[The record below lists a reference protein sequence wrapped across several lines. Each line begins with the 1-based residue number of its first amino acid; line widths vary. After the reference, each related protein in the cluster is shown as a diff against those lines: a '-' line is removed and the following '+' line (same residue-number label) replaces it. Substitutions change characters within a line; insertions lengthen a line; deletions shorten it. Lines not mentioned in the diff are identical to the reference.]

1 MKSATN
7 STLQYAPVVELADT
21 PVLETGC
28 ESSTSSSLVR
38 RTLEKVVYS
47 NVYDMTTLSTN
58 EERRGL
64 VLLGNTT
71 SVSLRKKHT
80 SLRKYQ
86 TSLNI
91 IKLSLINGDLTIV
104 INNLSNTQV
113 CRSCRQSAGYDGRHT
128 LVLARGEQNVYKR
141 TKDTIPVTARR
152 IS

>member
-21 PVLETGC
+21 PVLETGLARG
-28 ESSTSSSLVR
+28 TSSSLVR
-38 RTLEKVVYS
+38 RTLEEVVYS
-47 NVYDMTTLSTN
+47 NVYDMTTLSTK

-64 VLLGNTT
+64 VLLGFTT
-71 SVSLRKKHT
+71 SVSLRKRHT

-113 CRSCRQSAGYDGRHT
+113 CRSCRQSIRYDGRHT

>member
-1 MKSATN
+1 M
-7 STLQYAPVVELADT
+7 VELGDT

-71 SVSLRKKHT
+71 SVSLRKRHT

-91 IKLSLINGDLTIV
+91 IKLSFNNGDLTIV

-113 CRSCRQSAGYDGRHT
+113 CRSCRQSIRYDGRHT

>member
-21 PVLETGC
+21 PVLGTGFARS
-28 ESSTSSSLVR
+28 EGSSPFSPTKD
-38 RTLEKVVYS
+38 KVVYC

-64 VLLGNTT
+64 VLLGFTT
-71 SVSLRKKHT
+71 SVSLRKIRT

-91 IKLSLINGDLTIV
+91 LKLSLNNGDLTIV

-113 CRSCRQSAGYDGRHT
+113 CRSCRQSIRYDCRHT

-141 TKDTIPVTARR
+141 TKDTTSVTARR

>member
-21 PVLETGC
+21 PVLGTGFARS
-28 ESSTSSSLVR
+28 EGSSPFSPTKD
-38 RTLEKVVYS
+38 KVVYS

-71 SVSLRKKHT
+71 SVSLRKRHT

-91 IKLSLINGDLTIV
+91 IKLSFNNGDLTIV

-113 CRSCRQSAGYDGRHT
+113 CRSCRQSIRYDCRHT